1 MIQQNIYMG
10 NEGRKKLLN
19 GVKKLA
25 NAVSSTL
32 GPGGRNVIYRMGN
45 ATYITKD
52 GVTVA
57 RHVNPPDVLEK
68 MGADI
73 IRQAS
78 EQSAH
83 QAGDGTSTSA
93 ILTEA
98 IASEGMKLIETG
110 YNPIS
115 IQRGVISAAKTI
127 ANYITENIKQEC
139 SPEQI
144 HQIALVST
152 NWDKEI
158 AHLVSEAVEKVGLD
172 GSITINNSRSNES
185 SSQFIAGLRVPRG
198 WMSSY
203 FVNNTTKQECILENP
218 LILLSGIKLTNNQ
231 QIMPIL
237 QKVFNTKELRGRPLF
252 IIAPDIES
260 EVLQTLVINKIKGII
275 NICAI
280 KCPGYGDGMKREMED
295 LEITL
300 GGTYFTELLS
310 RDFNSIREEDFATC
324 EKIVCDKRY
333 TTFLKG
339 GGNPQRLKE
348 HIDLLKEER
357 DNCSP
362 GSWEEDVLNKRIAK
376 LAQGVCVLNI
386 GGNSESELNEI
397 KDRVD
402 DAVCACQAALR
413 SGVIPGGGSVLAKI
427 KENKSIKFET
437 GDESFNAG
445 INLMRKVLDIPLK
458 TLLENAG
465 VERPDV
471 IIEKVAKAKGSIG
484 FDIKTQKL
492 VDMLEAGII
501 DPFSVCRC
509 AIENAAAS
517 AGLILTTETFL
528 VDEQSEK

>member
-127 ANYITENIKQEC
+127 ANYIKENIKQEC

-172 GSITINNSRSNES
+172 GSITINDSRSNES

-300 GGTYFTELLS
+300 GGTYFTELL
-310 RDFNSIREEDFATC
+310 C
-324 EKIVCDKRY
+324 
-333 TTFLKG
+333 
-339 GGNPQRLKE
+339 
-348 HIDLLKEER
+348 
-357 DNCSP
+357 
-362 GSWEEDVLNKRIAK
+362 
-376 LAQGVCVLNI
+376 
-386 GGNSESELNEI
+386 
-397 KDRVD
+397 
-402 DAVCACQAALR
+402 
-413 SGVIPGGGSVLAKI
+413 
-427 KENKSIKFET
+427 
-437 GDESFNAG
+437 
-445 INLMRKVLDIPLK
+445 
-458 TLLENAG
+458 
-465 VERPDV
+465 
-471 IIEKVAKAKGSIG
+471 
-484 FDIKTQKL
+484 
-492 VDMLEAGII
+492 
-501 DPFSVCRC
+501 
-509 AIENAAAS
+509 
-517 AGLILTTETFL
+517 
-528 VDEQSEK
+528 

>member
-127 ANYITENIKQEC
+127 ANYIKENIKQEC

-172 GSITINNSRSNES
+172 GSITINDSRSNES

-260 EVLQTLVINKIKGII
+260 EVLQTLGII

-362 GSWEEDVLNKRIAK
+362 GTWEEDVLNKRIAK

-413 SGVIPGGGSVLAKI
+413 SGIIPGGGSVLAKI